1 MIILGKMMRNY
12 IINFL
17 KKYVYK
23 IMCLQ
28 IMNKNHNILKK
39 FLKLIMQKN
48 IIYIQKIFCSISTK
62 MKVNF

>member
-1 MIILGKMMRNY
+1 MIILGKMMNNH
-12 IINFL
+12 IINSL
-17 KKYVYK
+17 KIYVYK

-28 IMNKNHNILKK
+28 IMNKNHYISKK

-48 IIYIQKIFCSISTK
+48 IIYIQKIFFRISTK